1 MKLFK
6 KATRSY
12 ENIQELIDEG
22 TENRTVAATNM
33 NQTSS
38 RAHTIVSIFLEQKK
52 KGKNII
58 FSMKKIQIIKIIE
71 SKFLIPYFKIIIEIY
86 SQKAK
91 NHRNPKS

>member
-1 MKLFK
+1 M
-6 KATRSY
+6 AQSY
-12 ENIQELIDEG
+12 DNIQELIDEG

-58 FSMKKIQIIKIIE
+58 FYDEKDFNNQ
-71 SKFLIPYFKIIIEIY
+71 
-86 SQKAK
+86 
-91 NHRNPKS
+91 NHNLQFFDV

>member
-1 MKLFK
+1 MVTQESSGPFW
-6 KATRSY
+6 RRFDHSPVQD
-12 ENIQELIDEG
+12 NIQELIDEG

-58 FSMKKIQIIKIIE
+58 F
-71 SKFLIPYFKIIIEIY
+71 
-86 SQKAK
+86 
-91 NHRNPKS
+91 

>member
-1 MKLFK
+1 M
-6 KATRSY
+6 AQSY
-12 ENIQELIDEG
+12 DNIQELIDEG

-58 FSMKKIQIIKIIE
+58 MICLQRKRLYL
-71 SKFLIPYFKIIIEIY
+71 SK
-86 SQKAK
+86 S
-91 NHRNPKS
+91 